1 MPWAKSEGSCITSQ
15 PAGYS
20 GYSCTSGA
28 AALNHTLHF
37 ILTGHFGGDIYKWW
51 RWPAQ
56 KA

>member
-1 MPWAKSEGSCITSQ
+1 LYYLAA
-15 PAGYS
+15 AGYG